1 MIYLDY
7 SATTMPNKEV
17 IETYVNVS
25 NKFIGNSNSLHKLG
39 VNANELIKTCTK
51 QIQNIL
57 NVDHEVI
64 YTSGAS
70 ESNNLAIKGICEKNR
85 GKHIITTNLEH
96 SSIYGPITYLVNKGY
111 TVDFVNTNEHG
122 LVDLNHLESLI
133 TDDTVLVTINYVN
146 SELGLKQP
154 INKINEIVKKH
165 KNCYLHVD
173 ATQIIG
179 KDKVNLKDIDLVS
192 FTAHKFYG
200 LVGIGVLL
208 RKQNVK
214 LENNIHG
221 GKSTSIYRSGTPST
235 SLIASIAK
243 ALRLAYIDID
253 LKYKHVQKLNDIL
266 INNLSKYENVLIN
279 HNKYCL
285 PHMLNISI
293 TNIKPETFLHA
304 LEEDEIYIST
314 QSACSKTDKSRAV
327 YEFTKNEKA
336 STSSLRISISYL
348 TTEEEINK
356 FIKSFKKNIER
367 LTYENN

>member
-7 SATTMPNKEV
+7 SATTIPNKEV
-17 IETYVNVS
+17 LETYINIS

-39 VNANELIKTCTK
+39 TNSNELIKACTK

-70 ESNNLAIKGICEKNR
+70 ESNNLAIKGLCERNK

-96 SSIYGPITYLVNKGY
+96 SSIYGPLSYLTNKGY
-111 TVDFVNTNEHG
+111 TVDFVKTDENG
-122 LVDLNHLESLI
+122 LVNLEDLENLI

-146 SELGLKQP
+146 SEIGLKQP
-154 INKINEIVKKH
+154 ITEINKIIKKH

-179 KDKVNLKDIDLVS
+179 KDIVELNGIDLVS

-200 LVGIGVLL
+200 PVGIGILL
-208 RKQNVK
+208 RKQNIK
-214 LENNIHG
+214 LENIIHG
-221 GKSTSIYRSGTPST
+221 GKSTSIYRSGTPCT
-235 SLIASIAK
+235 ALIASIAK
-243 ALRLAYIDID
+243 ALRLSYIDIEQ
-253 LKYKHVQKLNDIL
+253 KYKHIKNLNQIL
-266 INNLSKYENVLIN
+266 VNNLLKYENVIIN
-279 HNKYCL
+279 HNDYCL

-304 LEEDEIYIST
+304 LEEDNIYIST
-314 QSACSKTDKSRAV
+314 QSACAKTDKSRAV
-327 YEFTKNEKA
+327 FEFTKNEQAAK
-336 STSSLRISISYL
+336 SSLRISISYL
-348 TTEEEINK
+348 TTKEEIDK
-356 FIKSFKKNIER
+356 FLISFKNNIER
-367 LTYENN
+367 LAYENN

>member
-7 SATTMPNKEV
+7 SATTIPNKEV
-17 IETYVNVS
+17 LDTYINVS

-39 VNANELIKTCTK
+39 VNSNELIKTCTK

-57 NVDHEVI
+57 NVEHEVI

-70 ESNNLAIKGICEKNR
+70 ESNNLAIKGICERNK

-96 SSIYGPITYLVNKGY
+96 SSIYGPISYLVNKGY
-111 TVDFVNTNEHG
+111 TVDFVDTDENG
-122 LVDLNHLESLI
+122 LVDLNHLERLI
-133 TDDTVLVTINYVN
+133 TEDTVLVTINYVN
-146 SELGLKQP
+146 SEIGLKQP
-154 INKINEIVKKH
+154 IKKINEIVKKQN
-165 KNCYLHVD
+165 NCYLHVD

-179 KDKVNLKDIDLVS
+179 KDKVELNDIDLVS

-200 LVGIGVLL
+200 PVGIGILL

-235 SLIASIAK
+235 PLIAAIAK

-253 LKYKHVQKLNDIL
+253 KKYNHIKNLNDKL
-266 INNLSKYENVLIN
+266 VKELSNYENVVIN
-279 HNKYCL
+279 HNNYCL
-285 PHMLNISI
+285 PHILNISL

-304 LEEDEIYIST
+304 LEADEIYIST
-314 QSACSKTDKSRAV
+314 QSACAKTDKSRAV
-327 YEFTKNEKA
+327 FEFTKSEKL
-336 STSSLRISISYL
+336 SKSSLRISISHL
-348 TTEEEINK
+348 TTDEEIEI
-356 FIKSFKKNIER
+356 FLKSFKKNIER
-367 LTYENN
+367 LSYENN